1 MADFETVRAAEVPAD
16 AALLDV
22 REDYEFAEGHAPGAL
37 HMPVDEVPARFE
49 EELDPDEDYYVICR
63 TGGRSVQI
71 TAWLTGQGYSA
82 VFVADGMG
90 GWLEAGRPMESSTGE
105 APQVR

>member
-1 MADFETVRAAEVPAD
+1 MSDFETVRAADVPAD

-37 HMPVDEVPARFE
+37 HIPVSEMPARFE
-49 EELDPDEDYYVICR
+49 AELDPDEDYYVICR

-71 TAWLTGQGYSA
+71 TTWLTGRGYSA
-82 VFVADGMG
+82 IFVADGMD
-90 GWLEAGRPMESSTGE
+90 GWLVAERPLESDTGE
-105 APQVR
+105 EPKVR